1 LTTRVKLESVRPDG
15 SGALQ
20 SASRGQ
26 AKTIFYE
33 QRFFETHVRVS
44 RDMLRTR
51 HRERL
56 LIGACLAARQSFVL
70 DNTNA
75 LVARRAELIAAAKA
89 TGFRVAG
96 FFFRCELRD
105 ALARNRL
112 RPAERVVPP
121 AGVAGT
127 YKKLQLPSWGE
138 GFDELNAVEII
149 PSGGFV
155 VLPWP
160 MSS

>member
-1 LTTRVKLESVRPDG
+1 MEAVLFIGVQG
-15 SGALQ
+15 SG
-20 SASRGQ
+20 
-26 AKTIFYE
+26 KTTFYK

-51 HRERL
+51 YRERL
-56 LIGACLAARQSFVL
+56 LVAACLAARQSFVL

-75 LVARRAELIAAAKA
+75 LLARRAEHIAAAKA
-89 TGFRVAG
+89 AGFRVAG

-127 YKKLQLPSWGE
+127 FKKLQLPSWSE
-138 GFDELNAVEII
+138 GFDELQAVEIN
-149 PSGGFV
+149 PSGEFV
-155 VLPWP
+155 VRPWP
-160 MSS
+160 REEKPPGE